1 MHISDG
7 HSIARLPAGDRR
19 QELLAVLETLVPQVA
34 ARVEG
39 LGLYLAVAAVWGI
52 VLYVGMGAFLAQ

>member
-1 MHISDG
+1 
-7 HSIARLPAGDRR
+7 
-19 QELLAVLETLVPQVA
+19 VLETLVPQVA